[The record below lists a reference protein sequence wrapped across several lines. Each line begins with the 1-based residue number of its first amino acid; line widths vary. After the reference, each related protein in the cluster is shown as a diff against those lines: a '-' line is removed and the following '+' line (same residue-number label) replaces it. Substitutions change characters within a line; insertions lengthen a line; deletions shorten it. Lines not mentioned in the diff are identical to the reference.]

1 MIEDAEEKNLISPG
15 ITTLVV
21 ATSGN
26 LGIGVAFVAAQ
37 KGYKFIAV
45 MPAKIAIDKQIL
57 LRYLGVEVIL
67 VDPAINGF
75 KGLLDRV
82 EQLKNEM
89 ENVYVVDQFTN
100 PANPDAHF
108 RWTGNMIYSK

>member
-15 ITTLVV
+15 ITTLVAV
-21 ATSGN
+21 TSGN

-45 MPAKIAIDKQIL
+45 MPAKIAIDKQVQ

-67 VDPAINGF
+67 VGKKLYTISNCPSYQLSNSVQWEPTCLFQILQLMDS
-75 KGLLDRV
+75 KGYLI
-82 EQLKNEM
+82 EWN
-89 ENVYVVDQFTN
+89 N
-100 PANPDAHF
+100 
-108 RWTGNMIYSK
+108 